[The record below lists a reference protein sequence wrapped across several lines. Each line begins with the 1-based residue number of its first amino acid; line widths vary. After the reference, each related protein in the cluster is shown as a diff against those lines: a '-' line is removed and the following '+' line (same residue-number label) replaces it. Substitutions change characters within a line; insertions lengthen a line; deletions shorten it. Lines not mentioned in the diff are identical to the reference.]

1 MIATAKS
8 ITHDWFYYIS
18 VVTGIA
24 ATWVGVWYRFVRP
37 ERQRHDKEK
46 ELAAQRRRESDTF
59 MFGGTT
65 NDGEEIISA
74 PRRMRALEL
83 TVAAVV
89 SSNQKVV
96 SGLSVVEQRMDE
108 ANGTARKTLEMVQ
121 KIAGQ
126 PPVSVAEVKAVMVE
140 EHAGIDA
147 RQTALLDA
155 IAKKDKE

>member
-126 PPVSVAEVKAVMVE
+126 PPASVAEVKAVMVE
-140 EHAGIDA
+140 EQAGIDA